1 MPQPPPP
8 QPHPIIPNP
17 LSHHHTPGSKV
28 AREEDIKAYGFSAL
42 PRSTAALLASRVDSK
57 QPTELSVVDI
67 PLPDS
72 PLVTKV
78 IEYGRKELP
87 VETFNHSMRVFYYGI
102 AIAKFSFP
110 DLLTPSWIATYL
122 LTSLL
127 HDIGTTP
134 MNITSTL
141 LSFEFHGGL
150 LVLDLLKKEG
160 APTAQAESVAEA
172 VIRHQDL
179 GETGWVTSVT
189 ALVLLATI
197 FDNIGKNAEL
207 VHPQTIMNVTNAYP
221 RLKWSQCFAH
231 TIGQE
236 MELKPWAHSSHLGE
250 KEFREGVL
258 GNTLMEPY
266 E

>member
-1 MPQPPPP
+1 M
-8 QPHPIIPNP
+8 
-17 LSHHHTPGSKV
+17 
-28 AREEDIKAYGFSAL
+28 ARDEDIKTYGFAAL
-42 PRSTAALLASRVDSK
+42 PRSTAALLASRVDPK
-57 QPTELSVVDI
+57 QPTELGVDDI

-72 PLVTKV
+72 PLAGKV
-78 IEYGRKELP
+78 VEYARKELP

-110 DLLTPSWIATYL
+110 ELLTPSWITTYL

-134 MNITSTL
+134 TNITSTL

-179 GETGWVTSVT
+179 GETGQRRQERGTRT
-189 ALVLLATI
+189 PT
-197 FDNIGKNAEL
+197 DNSEYHECVPPHEVVAVFCPYDWAGDGAQA
-207 VHPQTIMNVTNAYP
+207 VGAYE
-221 RLKWSQCFAH
+221 SF
-231 TIGQE
+231 G
-236 MELKPWAHSSHLGE
+236 G
-250 KEFREGVL
+250 EGV
-258 GNTLMEPY
+258 
-266 E
+266 

>member
-197 FDNIGKNAEL
+197 FG
-207 VHPQTIMNVTNAYP
+207 
-221 RLKWSQCFAH
+221 
-231 TIGQE
+231 
-236 MELKPWAHSSHLGE
+236 SSYS
-250 KEFREGVL
+250 F
-258 GNTLMEPY
+258 P
-266 E
+266 